1 LKINFVCYQKDPQT
15 NTKVAIPG
23 SSSFLMPLDPN
34 NFQRLTGYINKPDP
48 TSNGLSIN
56 LPQDTTDSI
65 SCIFYRTNSPKA

>member
-1 LKINFVCYQKDPQT
+1 
-15 NTKVAIPG
+15 
-23 SSSFLMPLDPN
+23 MPLDPN
-34 NFQRLTGYINKPDP
+34 NFQRLTAYINKPDP